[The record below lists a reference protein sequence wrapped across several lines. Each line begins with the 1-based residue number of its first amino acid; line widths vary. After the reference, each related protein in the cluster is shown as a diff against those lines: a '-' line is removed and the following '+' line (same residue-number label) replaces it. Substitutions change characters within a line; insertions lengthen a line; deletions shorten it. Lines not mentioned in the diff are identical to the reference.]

1 MCLADFSSISNS
13 KRELLLSFLLLGLF
27 LKENCFKLSAYF
39 CKISAYFV
47 GNRRTLLKI
56 IKYLLSSLLLTLS
69 VNSFA
74 ETRYV
79 SDEVFV
85 YIHSGPSLEYRI
97 IGTLKVGTK
106 VETLKYNQKTKFMQV
121 KASTGK
127 VGWMKLSELQ
137 ETLPAKN
144 LLPTVQKEL
153 DEALLALE
161 NISMVNDKKL
171 SEKEVILQQQIS
183 QVAELKAETDRLNN
197 DVVDLKSRKLELEL
211 WQETKESR
219 EKMNWMLD
227 GGGFLLLGLLI
238 GLIIPF
244 LPRRKKRTNN
254 W

>member
-1 MCLADFSSISNS
+1 MPLV
-13 KRELLLSFLLLGLF
+13 LM
-27 LKENCFKLSAYF
+27 
-39 CKISAYFV
+39 
-47 GNRRTLLKI
+47 
-56 IKYLLSSLLLTLS
+56 LS

-74 ETRYV
+74 EKRYI
-79 SDEVFV
+79 SDDVFV

-97 IGTLKVGTK
+97 IGTLKVGTE
-106 VETLKYNQKTKFMQV
+106 VNTLKYNKKTKFIQV
-121 KASTGK
+121 KSSAGK
-127 VGWMKLSELQ
+127 TGWMKLAELQ
-137 ETLPAKN
+137 ETLPAKS

-153 DEALLALE
+153 DKALQALN
-161 NISMVNDKKL
+161 NISSENDQKL
-171 SEKEVILQQQIS
+171 SEKELILQEKIS
-183 QVAELKAETDRLNN
+183 LVTELKIETDRLNN
-197 DVVDLKSRKLELEL
+197 AVIDLKSRKLELEL

>member
-1 MCLADFSSISNS
+1 MTS
-13 KRELLLSFLLLGLF
+13 
-27 LKENCFKLSAYF
+27 
-39 CKISAYFV
+39 
-47 GNRRTLLKI
+47 
-56 IKYLLSSLLLTLS
+56 S

-79 SDEVFV
+79 SDEVYI

-97 IGTLKVGTK
+97 IGTLKVGTE
-106 VETLKYNQKTKFMQV
+106 VETLKYNKNTKFMQV

-127 VGWMKLSELQ
+127 VGWMKASELQ
-137 ETLPAKN
+137 ERLPAKN

-153 DEALLALE
+153 DEALQALE
-161 NISMVNDKKL
+161 NISAENDLKL
-171 SEKEVILQQQIS
+171 SEKEVVLQEQIS
-183 QVAELKAETDRLNN
+183 LVAELKAETDRLNN
-197 DVVDLKSRKLELEL
+197 DVIDLKSRKLELEL

>member
-1 MCLADFSSISNS
+1 M
-13 KRELLLSFLLLGLF
+13 
-27 LKENCFKLSAYF
+27 
-39 CKISAYFV
+39 
-47 GNRRTLLKI
+47 
-56 IKYLLSSLLLTLS
+56 LS

-74 ETRYV
+74 EKRYI
-79 SDEVFV
+79 SDELFV

-97 IGTLKVGTK
+97 IGTLKVGTE
-106 VETLKYNQKTKFMQV
+106 VNTLKYNKKTKFMQV
-121 KASTGK
+121 KSSSGK
-127 VGWMKLSELQ
+127 TGWMKLSELQ
-137 ETLPAKN
+137 ETLPAKS

-153 DEALLALE
+153 DEAQKALS
-161 NISMVNDKKL
+161 NISNENDQKL
-171 SEKEVILQQQIS
+171 SEKELILQEQIS
-183 QVAELKAETDRLNN
+183 LVTELKIETDRLNN
-197 DVVDLKSRKLELEL
+197 AVIDLKSRKLELEL